1 MAFSW
6 LKDTNNLALEHKT
19 KVGENKEN
27 IQNNKENIQGNVTE
41 IFCLKTN
48 QELQEDKIGSL
59 EGQIRNQE
67 TTLSFQEQK
76 LEKFEGLIR

>member
-6 LKDTNNLALEHKT
+6 LKDTSNLALEHKV
-19 KVGENKEN
+19 KVGKQGKHKKDN
-27 IQNNKENIQGNVTE
+27 IKGNATE

-48 QELQEDKIGSL
+48 QELQDDKLGSL

-67 TTLSFQEQK
+67 TTLIF
-76 LEKFEGLIR
+76 